1 MLFRA
6 CTIWSHK
13 RTINIISV
21 VLFMLL
27 LGERSVYH
35 SDKENSFS
43 WVSFQVSSGLN
54 LWHSCSGVEFTFEG
68 LGNPDSG
75 CPFCDKLWGLPA
87 VCTSLVLNIWA
98 TTAIGCK
105 AWCAIY
111 PSSLLGSFSLISA
124 WMISLEVHRAHKRV
138 IKTYLATGN
147 TRTRAEKVLALLVD
161 SGALYSALW
170 VSFP

>member
-27 LGERSVYH
+27 LGEPSVYIAIKRTH
-35 SDKENSFS
+35 CLGP
-43 WVSFQVSSGLN
+43 QVSSGLN
-54 LWHSCSGVEFTFEG
+54 LWHSCSGVEFAFEG

-75 CPFCDKLWGLPA
+75 CPFCDRLWGLPA

-98 TTAIGCK
+98 TAAIGCK
-105 AWCAIY
+105 AWCA
-111 PSSLLGSFSLISA
+111 PCPPRPLSNFSLISA
-124 WMISLEVHRAHKRV
+124 WMLSLELHRAHKRV
-138 IKTYLATGN
+138 IKTYLTTGN

-170 VSFP
+170 VTLP